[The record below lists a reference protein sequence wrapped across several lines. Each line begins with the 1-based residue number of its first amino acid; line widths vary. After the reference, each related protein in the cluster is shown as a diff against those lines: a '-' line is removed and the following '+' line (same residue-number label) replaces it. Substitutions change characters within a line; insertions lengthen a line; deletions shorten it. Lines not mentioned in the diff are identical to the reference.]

1 MTFYEGGESS
11 NGEVQATVDTS
22 AVSAA
27 SPSEKGTD
35 SLLPDP
41 IEPTP
46 ATVSATPATLSEQ

>member
-11 NGEVQATVDTS
+11 NGEMQTTVDTP
-22 AVSAA
+22 AASAA

-46 ATVSATPATLSEQ
+46 ATVNATPATPSEQ